1 MVGNVTDAFR
11 RKGMW
16 DDMLMVMS
24 TDNGGPIVRSL
35 GLTSC
40 FFGLDFILLT
50 PTAFCDSTR
59 MAGRGRIT
67 GHTKE
72 EK

>member
-35 GLTSC
+35 LDKL
-40 FFGLDFILLT
+40 FFQASIS
-50 PTAFCDSTR
+50 FC
-59 MAGRGRIT
+59 
-67 GHTKE
+67 
-72 EK
+72 

>member
-24 TDNGGPIVRSL
+24 TDNGGPIVRSP

-40 FFGLDFILLT
+40 FFGLDFTRKSADSDCIL
-50 PTAFCDSTR
+50 
-59 MAGRGRIT
+59 
-67 GHTKE
+67 
-72 EK
+72 

>member
-35 GLTSC
+35 GFTSC
-40 FFGLDFILLT
+40 LLR
-50 PTAFCDSTR
+50 PRFHSADADCLL
-59 MAGRGRIT
+59 
-67 GHTKE
+67 
-72 EK
+72 

>member
-35 GLTSC
+35 GFTSC
-40 FFGLDFILLT
+40 FFRPRFHSADADCLL
-50 PTAFCDSTR
+50 
-59 MAGRGRIT
+59 
-67 GHTKE
+67 
-72 EK
+72 

>member
-24 TDNGGPIVRSL
+24 TDNGGPIVRSRD
-35 GLTSC
+35 LTFLS
-40 FFGLDFILLT
+40 
-50 PTAFCDSTR
+50 P
-59 MAGRGRIT
+59 
-67 GHTKE
+67 
-72 EK
+72 